1 MLSRS
6 GHEILTHPNFVCKVL
21 HSTSYTWCIW
31 CAQQTF
37 LSARNWWPVDSS
49 DLLVHMWSTQWWDLW
64 WVCLG
69 LSTSIIFIY
78 FQVFN
83 YIIIY
88 IYIYVII
95 LKPHVESVW
104 QLLHPPF
111 CWRTSMIQK
120 CEWQELFQL
129 LKAADPEAR
138 NVIGFWMIL
147 GIFGDC
153 PINNDK
159 PITFCFYELCVSNL
173 SYPLD
178 CGGKELLYKTSYLDV
193 QNNWPILFSG
203 TEPYFLESPTI
214 S

>member
-1 MLSRS
+1 
-6 GHEILTHPNFVCKVL
+6 
-21 HSTSYTWCIW
+21 
-31 CAQQTF
+31 
-37 LSARNWWPVDSS
+37 
-49 DLLVHMWSTQWWDLW
+49 
-64 WVCLG
+64 
-69 LSTSIIFIY
+69 
-78 FQVFN
+78 
-83 YIIIY
+83 
-88 IYIYVII
+88 
-95 LKPHVESVW
+95 
-104 QLLHPPF
+104 
-111 CWRTSMIQK
+111 MIQK

-193 QNNWPILFSG
+193 QNN
-203 TEPYFLESPTI
+203 
-214 S
+214 